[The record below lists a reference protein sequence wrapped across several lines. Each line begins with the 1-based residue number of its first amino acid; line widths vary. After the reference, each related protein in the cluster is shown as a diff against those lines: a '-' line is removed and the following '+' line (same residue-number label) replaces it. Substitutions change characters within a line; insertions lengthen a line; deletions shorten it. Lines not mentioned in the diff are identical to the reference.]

1 MWKYHAL
8 AIAVKPSAPAD
19 MQDYLAVTD
28 GEIIDTMRF
37 RKAIGTEIMP
47 FLVTK
52 VTLIKMN
59 MYDAT
64 FQACFLYDA
73 CMFFIDVADFKHFK
87 DVFGEYDFQQC
98 LVC

>member
-1 MWKYHAL
+1 
-8 AIAVKPSAPAD
+8 

-37 RKAIGTEIMP
+37 RKPVGTKVMP

-52 VTLIKMN
+52 VTFIKMDVD
-59 MYDAT
+59 DAT

-73 CMFFIDVADFKHFK
+73 GMFFTNVADFKHFK
-87 DVFGEYDFQQC
+87 DVFGENDFQQC